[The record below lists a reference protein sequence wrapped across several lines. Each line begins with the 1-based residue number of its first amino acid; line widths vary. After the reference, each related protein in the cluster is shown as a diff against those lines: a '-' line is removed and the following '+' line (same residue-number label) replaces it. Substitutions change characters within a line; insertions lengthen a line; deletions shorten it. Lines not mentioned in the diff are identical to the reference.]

1 MFRSKR
7 STYFS
12 ENRMGK
18 FLQLALN
25 RYHIFCG
32 TVGYI
37 NDVERNTI
45 STDPEQTINMVHTR
59 VSSTFYTSKSN
70 EDPPVL
76 SKAGVTPDMS
86 HLPPGIRKA

>member
-1 MFRSKR
+1 
-7 STYFS
+7 
-12 ENRMGK
+12 MGK

-25 RYHIFCG
+25 RFNTFRG

-45 STDPEQTINMVHTR
+45 STDPEQTIKMVHSR
-59 VSSTFYTSKSN
+59 VSSTFYTAKSN

-76 SKAGVTPDMS
+76 PKAG
-86 HLPPGIRKA
+86 